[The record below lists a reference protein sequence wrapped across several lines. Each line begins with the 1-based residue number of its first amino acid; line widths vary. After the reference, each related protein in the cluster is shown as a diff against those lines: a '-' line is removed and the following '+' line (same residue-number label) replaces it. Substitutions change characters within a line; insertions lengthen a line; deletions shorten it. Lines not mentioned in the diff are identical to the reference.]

1 MMSFLLAVLLTTRFK
16 VRAGAAG
23 ALLVLGCT
31 TPTDGAS
38 CPRREAAFRL
48 ELTAPGTAVPPDT
61 TIQVAYQGSE
71 TETFSLMPSN
81 RQNEDVCCRLGVP
94 TSGVLPHVACPK
106 NPPPGV
112 PTDASA
118 TREAGVA
125 PANSGVPDASGV
137 RDGAATLLTE
147 GGPLA
152 NDASSAAPNAPN
164 RLTALFCEL
173 LTNGPATIHVT
184 ASGYPALDQELQSK
198 LREDG
203 CGVRTVDVHASLIGP
218 DGGP

>member
-16 VRAGAAG
+16 VRAGAAA
-23 ALLVLGCT
+23 ALLAFGCT

-71 TETFSLMPSN
+71 TETFSLTPSN

-106 NPPPGV
+106 NPAPEV
-112 PTDASA
+112 PIDASSA
-118 TREAGVA
+118 KEAGVA
-125 PANSGVPDASGV
+125 PAESGLPDASSAFG
-137 RDGAATLLTE
+137 DGATTALTE

-152 NDASSAAPNAPN
+152 DASSAAPNAPS

-198 LREDG
+198 LRDDG
-203 CGVRTVDVHASLIGP
+203 CGVRTVDVHTSLIGP
-218 DGGP
+218 DGGR